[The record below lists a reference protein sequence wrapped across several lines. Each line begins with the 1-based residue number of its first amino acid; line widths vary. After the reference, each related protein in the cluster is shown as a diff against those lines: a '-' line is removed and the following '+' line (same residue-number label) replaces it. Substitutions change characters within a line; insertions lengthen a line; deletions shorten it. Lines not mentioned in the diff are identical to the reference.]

1 MLIGK
6 CLLTLWRTLVPP
18 SKKTKLLPR
27 NVLQRVKV
35 WVMQLMWCASS
46 SSGAV

>member
-18 SKKTKLLPR
+18 SEKTKMDVQEMYYR
-27 NVLQRVKV
+27 
-35 WVMQLMWCASS
+35 
-46 SSGAV
+46 G